1 MVTFDADG
9 QHNTKDINKIF
20 KKLIIDKNML
30 VVGER
35 VKKQRIFEYL
45 FSIYTNKFF
54 KIDDPLSGLKA
65 INLQNIRSKINNS
78 PFSHS
83 GTHILLQCI
92 IKNLKHG
99 TIKININK
107 RNGKSRY
114 GNIFSSNIKIFRS
127 LLYFIY
133 KRTKI

>member
-1 MVTFDADG
+1 MLTFDADG

-35 VKKQRIFEYL
+35 VKKQRILEYL

-65 INLQNIRSKINNS
+65 INLKNIRSKINNS
-78 PFSHS
+78 PFSYS

-114 GNIFSSNIKIFRS
+114 GNIFLQTLKYLDHYYILFIKI
-127 LLYFIY
+127 
-133 KRTKI
+133 